1 MLRPLMQGKPALSGW
16 GRTFLPGRETRSED
30 LVSITRD
37 AELARGLGRSYGDAS
52 LPWRRDSK
60 LVSTALADR
69 ILAFDETSGV
79 LRAEA
84 GLSLSEILRVLLPR
98 GFFVPVTPGTKYVTL
113 GGAVAAD
120 VHGKNHHVAGTIGR
134 HVRALRLRVADGRII
149 DCSRGQEP
157 ELFFATLGGM
167 GLTGH
172 VLEVELVLERVPS
185 PFIHRESFRFAR
197 LAEFLDAL
205 KRAGKQWPFTV
216 GWIDTV
222 ATGAAL
228 GRGILYCGRWAEPEE
243 VKRRFELPGRSLP
256 MPFALP
262 SGTLN
267 RFTIGAFNQLIFHA
281 HAADHKQD
289 ICDANTFFYPLDRV
303 SRWNLAYGKSGVT
316 QHQSVIPD
324 QAGADGVRALIETLA
339 ESGAC
344 SFLTVIKDCGEQG
357 EGLLSFPR
365 PGMSMAL
372 DIPIDRRTQEVIDKL
387 NERVLALG
395 GRIYLAKDGFT
406 RADHFRA
413 MDPRVDAFLEVKR
426 RWDPESKLKSAQSV
440 RLFGEKP

>member
-1 MLRPLMQGKPALSGW
+1 
-16 GRTFLPGRETRSED
+16 
-30 LVSITRD
+30 
-37 AELARGLGRSYGDAS
+37 
-52 LPWRRDSK
+52 
-60 LVSTALADR
+60 
-69 ILAFDETSGV
+69 
-79 LRAEA
+79 
-84 GLSLSEILRVLLPR
+84 
-98 GFFVPVTPGTKYVTL
+98 
-113 GGAVAAD
+113 
-120 VHGKNHHVAGTIGR
+120 VAGSIGR
-134 HVRALRLRVADGRII
+134 HVRSLRLRVADGRVV

-172 VLEVELVLERVPS
+172 ILEVELVLERVPS

-197 LAEFLDAL
+197 IAEFLDAL
-205 KRAGKQWPFTV
+205 KQAGRQWPFTV

-222 ATGAAL
+222 AQGDAL
-228 GRGILYCGRWAEPEE
+228 GRGILYCGRWAEPSE
-243 VKRRFELPGRSLP
+243 VSRRSAPPRRVLP
-256 MPFALP
+256 MPFTLP

-267 RFTIGAFNQLIFHA
+267 RFTIGAFNQLIYHA

-289 ICDANTFFYPLDRV
+289 ICDANTFFYPLDAV
-303 SRWNLAYGKSGVT
+303 SRWNLAYGPSGVT
-316 QHQSVIPD
+316 QHQSVIPE

-339 ESGAC
+339 SSGAC
-344 SFLTVIKDCGEQG
+344 SFLTVIKDCGAQG

-372 DIPIDRRTQEVIDKL
+372 DIPINRRTQEVIDKL

-406 RADHFRA
+406 RAEHFRA
-413 MDPRVDAFLEVKR
+413 MEQARLDAFLEVKR
-426 RWDPESKLKSAQSV
+426 RWDPQGKLRSAQSV